1 MGFFEHV
8 GNILPSKKSFR
19 AYKGESEPA
28 VPAYTGGI
36 TRIGGRDVATNTKEG
51 NNIVTTYN
59 PSAGVQEANTFVESN
74 LTPLYKSAMTSQD
87 FSGYA
92 DTYKQN
98 QLSDLNDSYR
108 QGLNTAKGA
117 LVSSGQSSS
126 SQGLDALQAFNKP
139 YMQQQAS
146 INAQA
151 PLQAQQ
157 MQSNQQNLATSQMSN
172 AINALNN
179 YYNTGNTF
187 MGTASNASTSGN
199 NYNQWA
205 YPQQL
210 GAFQRQQA
218 AQNAQTGAMIS
229 AGGQIASAALPFLLA
244 SDKNVKK
251 NIVKI
256 GSKNDI
262 NIYEFDYKTS
272 EYPELPEGKQI
283 GVMAQEVEH
292 IPNAVVQGD
301 KYKLVDYAVIL
312 PLIA

>member
-1 MGFFEHV
+1 MGS
-8 GNILPSKKSFR
+8 GGGD
-19 AYKGESEPA
+19 APA
-28 VPAYTGGI
+28 VPPYQGGI
-36 TRIGGRDVATNTKEG
+36 TKIDGRTIASNLKEG

-59 PSAGVQEANTFVESN
+59 PSAKITEANTFVESQ
-74 LTPLYKSAMTSQD
+74 LTPLYKNAMTPQD
-87 FSGYA
+87 FSSYA
-92 DTYKQN
+92 DAYRQN
-98 QLSDLNDSYR
+98 QLADLNESYR
-108 QGLNTAKGA
+108 QGLNAAKGA
-117 LVSSGQSSS
+117 LVSKGRTSS

-139 YMQQQAS
+139 YMQQQAN

-205 YPQQL
+205 YPMQL
-210 GAFQRQQA
+210 NAYNTAQGN
-218 AQNAQTGAMIS
+218 QNALIGAGIN
-229 AGGQIASAALPFLLA
+229 AGGQALNLAATVAPYILA

-262 NIYEFDYKTS
+262 NIYEFDYKTDK
-272 EYPELPEGKQI
+272 YPELPEGKQI
-283 GVMAQEVEH
+283 GVIAQEVEH
-292 IPNAVVQGD
+292 IPNAVIQGD

>member
-1 MGFFEHV
+1 MGS
-8 GNILPSKKSFR
+8 GGGD
-19 AYKGESEPA
+19 APA

-36 TRIGGRDVATNTKEG
+36 TRIGGREVASNKKVG
-51 NNIVTTYN
+51 NNIVTSYN
-59 PSAGVQEANTFVESN
+59 PSAGVQKANTFVESQ
-74 LTPLYKSAMTSQD
+74 LAPLYKSALTSQD

-92 DTYKQN
+92 DDYRQN
-98 QLSDLNDSYR
+98 QLADLNESYR

-126 SQGLDALQAFNKP
+126 SQGLDKLQAFNKP
-139 YMQQQAS
+139 YMQQQAN

-210 GAFQRQQA
+210 A
-218 AQNAQTGAMIS
+218 AYNTAQGQQNANTGAMIN
-229 AGGQIASAALPFLLA
+229 AGGQALQLAATVAPYLLA
-244 SDKNVKK
+244 SDKKVKK

-256 GSKNDI
+256 GEKNDI
-262 NIYEFDYKTS
+262 NIYEFEYKTS
-272 EYPELPEGKQI
+272 EYPELPDGKQI

>member
-1 MGFFEHV
+1 MG
-8 GNILPSKKSFR
+8 S
-19 AYKGESEPA
+19 SETPEA
-28 VPAYTGGI
+28 PPYQGGI
-36 TRIGGRDVATNTKEG
+36 TRIGGREVASNKKVG
-51 NNIVTTYN
+51 NNIVTSYN
-59 PSAGVQEANTFVESN
+59 PSAGVQKANKFVESQ
-74 LTPLYKSAMTSQD
+74 LAPLYKNALTSQD
-87 FSGYA
+87 FTGYA
-92 DTYKQN
+92 NDYKQN
-98 QLSDLNDSYR
+98 QLADLNESYR

-126 SQGLDALQAFNKP
+126 SQGLDKLQAFNKP

-146 INAQA
+146 INANA

-205 YPQQL
+205 YPMQL
-210 GAFQRQQA
+210 NAYNTAQA
-218 AQNAQTGAMIS
+218 NQNANTGAMIN
-229 AGGQIASAALPFLLA
+229 AGGQALNLAATVAPYILA

-251 NIVKI
+251 NIIKI
-256 GSKNDI
+256 DEKNGI
-262 NIYEFDYKTS
+262 NIYEFDYKTD
-272 EYPELPEGKQI
+272 EYPELPEGKQV

-301 KYKLVDYAVIL
+301 KYKLVDYAVVL

>member
-1 MGFFEHV
+1 MG
-8 GNILPSKKSFR
+8 SSD
-19 AYKGESEPA
+19 APA
-28 VPAYTGGI
+28 VPEYTGGI

-59 PSAGVQEANTFVESN
+59 PSAGVQEANTFVESQ
-74 LTPLYKSAMTSQD
+74 LAPLYKNALTSQD
-87 FSGYA
+87 FTGYA
-92 DTYKQN
+92 NDYRQN
-98 QLSDLNDSYR
+98 QLADLNESYR

-126 SQGLDALQAFNKP
+126 SQGLDKLQAFNKP
-139 YMQQQAS
+139 YMQQQAN

-205 YPQQL
+205 YPMQLAAYNTAQGNQNAMTGGMMNLGGQAL
-210 GAFQRQQA
+210 GAA
-218 AQNAQTGAMIS
+218 AT
-229 AGGQIASAALPFLLA
+229 IAPLFLA

-256 GSKNDI
+256 GSRNGI
-262 NIYEFDYKTS
+262 NIYEFDYKTDK
-272 EYPELPEGKQI
+272 YPELPEGTQI

>member
-1 MGFFEHV
+1 MGSHKAPE
-8 GNILPSKKSFR
+8 
-19 AYKGESEPA
+19 
-28 VPAYTGGI
+28 VPPYQGGI
-36 TRIGGRDVATNTKEG
+36 TKIDGRTIASNLKEG

-59 PSAGVQEANTFVESN
+59 PSAGVQKANTLVESQ
-74 LTPLYKSAMTSQD
+74 LTPLYKNALTSQD

-92 DTYKQN
+92 NDLKQN
-98 QLSDLNDSYR
+98 QLADLNESYR

-139 YMQQQAS
+139 YMQQQAD

-157 MQSNQQNLATSQMSN
+157 MQANQQNLATSQMSN

-205 YPQQL
+205 YPML
-210 GAFQRQQA
+210 LNAYNTEQA
-218 AQNAQTGAMIS
+218 NRTARIGGYVK
-229 AGGQIASAALPFLLA
+229 AGGQVASAA
-244 SDKNVKK
+244 
-251 NIVKI
+251 I
-256 GSKNDI
+256 
-262 NIYEFDYKTS
+262 
-272 EYPELPEGKQI
+272 
-283 GVMAQEVEH
+283 
-292 IPNAVVQGD
+292 
-301 KYKLVDYAVIL
+301 
-312 PLIA
+312 IAL

>member
-1 MGFFEHV
+1 MGNMF
-8 GNILPSKKSFR
+8 GG
-19 AYKGESEPA
+19 GESSEPP
-28 VPAYTGGI
+28 VPKYTGGI
-36 TRIGGRDVATNTKEG
+36 TKIDGREIAKNYMSGG
-51 NNIVTTYN
+51 NIVNEYN
-59 PSAGVQEANTFVESN
+59 PSAKITEANT
-74 LTPLYKSAMTSQD
+74 LTEGLLPAIYKSAMTPQD
-87 FSGYA
+87 FTGYA
-92 DTYKQN
+92 NEYKQN
-98 QLSDLNDSYR
+98 QLTDLNDSYR

-117 LVSSGQSSS
+117 LVSSGNSSS

-139 YMQQQAS
+139 YMQQQAN

-210 GAFQRQQA
+210 A
-218 AQNAQTGAMIS
+218 AYNTAQGQQNAMTGGMMNL
-229 AGGQIASAALPFLLA
+229 GGQALGAAATIAPLFLA

-251 NIVKI
+251 NIIKI
-256 GSKNDI
+256 GEKNGI
-262 NIYEFDYKTS
+262 NIYEFDYKTDEHS
-272 EYPELPEGKQI
+272 ELSTGKQI

-292 IPNAVVQGD
+292 IPNAVIQGD

>member
-1 MGFFEHV
+1 MGS
-8 GNILPSKKSFR
+8 GGGD
-19 AYKGESEPA
+19 APA
-28 VPAYTGGI
+28 VPPYQGGI
-36 TRIGGRDVATNTKEG
+36 TKIDGRTIASNLKEG
-51 NNIVTTYN
+51 NNIVTSYN
-59 PSAGVQEANTFVESN
+59 PSAKITEANTLVESQ
-74 LTPLYKSAMTSQD
+74 LAPLYKSALTSQD
-87 FSGYA
+87 FTGYA
-92 DTYKQN
+92 NDYRQN
-98 QLSDLNDSYR
+98 QLADLNESYR

-117 LVSSGQSSS
+117 LVSKGLSSS

-139 YMQQQAS
+139 YMQQQAD

-205 YPQQL
+205 YPMQL
-210 GAFQRQQA
+210 AAYNTAQA
-218 AQNAQTGAMIS
+218 NQNANTGAMIN
-229 AGGQIASAALPFLLA
+229 AGGQVLGTALPYILA

-251 NIVKI
+251 NIVRI
-256 GSKNDI
+256 GEKNGI
-262 NIYEFDYKTS
+262 NIYEFEYKTDK
-272 EYPELPEGKQI
+272 YPELPEGKQI

-292 IPNAVVQGD
+292 IPNAVIQGD

>member
-1 MGFFEHV
+1 MGSS
-8 GNILPSKKSFR
+8 GGD
-19 AYKGESEPA
+19 APA

-59 PSAGVQEANTFVESN
+59 PSAEIQKANTVVESQ
-74 LTPLYKSAMTSQD
+74 LTPLDKSAMIPQD

-98 QLSDLNDSYR
+98 QLADLNESYR

-139 YMQQQAS
+139 YMQAQAD

-179 YYNTGNTF
+179 YYDTGNTF

-199 NYNQWA
+199 NFALQNYQNQLEGYKA
-205 YPQQL
+205 
-210 GAFQRQQA
+210 AQA
-218 AQNAQTGAMIS
+218 AQTARTGS
-229 AGGQIASAALPFLLA
+229 AIKAAGTVA
-244 SDKNVKK
+244 TV
-251 NIVKI
+251 
-256 GSKNDI
+256 
-262 NIYEFDYKTS
+262 
-272 EYPELPEGKQI
+272 
-283 GVMAQEVEH
+283 
-292 IPNAVVQGD
+292 AV
-301 KYKLVDYAVIL
+301 A
-312 PLIA
+312 AF

>member
-1 MGFFEHV
+1 MGHNGHAPE
-8 GNILPSKKSFR
+8 
-19 AYKGESEPA
+19 

-59 PSAGVQEANTFVESN
+59 PSAEVQKANTFVESQ
-74 LTPLYKSAMTSQD
+74 LAPLYKSAMTPQD

-92 DTYKQN
+92 DTYRQN
-98 QLSDLNDSYR
+98 QLADLNESYR

-139 YMQQQAS
+139 YMQAQAD

-179 YYNTGNTF
+179 YYDTGNTF

-199 NYNQWA
+199 NFALQNYQNQLAAYNAEQSNKTA
-205 YPQQL
+205 RT
-210 GAFQRQQA
+210 GTAINA
-218 AQNAQTGAMIS
+218 AGT
-229 AGGQIASAALPFLLA
+229 AAT
-244 SDKNVKK
+244 V
-251 NIVKI
+251 
-256 GSKNDI
+256 
-262 NIYEFDYKTS
+262 
-272 EYPELPEGKQI
+272 
-283 GVMAQEVEH
+283 
-292 IPNAVVQGD
+292 AV
-301 KYKLVDYAVIL
+301 AVF
-312 PLIA
+312 

>member
-1 MGFFEHV
+1 MGSS
-8 GNILPSKKSFR
+8 GGD
-19 AYKGESEPA
+19 APA

-36 TRIGGRDVATNTKEG
+36 TRIGGREVASNKKVG
-51 NNIVTTYN
+51 NNIVTSYN
-59 PSAGVQEANTFVESN
+59 PSAGVQEANEVVEGQ
-74 LTPLYKSAMTSQD
+74 LPAIYKSAMTPQD

-92 DTYKQN
+92 ETYKQN

-117 LVSSGQSSS
+117 LVSSGNSSS

-139 YMQQQAS
+139 YMQQQAN

-179 YYNTGNTF
+179 YYNTGNQF

-218 AQNAQTGAMIS
+218 TDQARTGGYIS
-229 AGGQIASAALPFLLA
+229 AGGQVISAALPYLLA
-244 SDKNVKK
+244 
-251 NIVKI
+251 
-256 GSKNDI
+256 
-262 NIYEFDYKTS
+262 
-272 EYPELPEGKQI
+272 
-283 GVMAQEVEH
+283 
-292 IPNAVVQGD
+292 
-301 KYKLVDYAVIL
+301 
-312 PLIA
+312 

>member
-1 MGFFEHV
+1 MGNVF
-8 GNILPSKKSFR
+8 GGKKKS
-19 AYKGESEPA
+19 EPP
-28 VPAYTGGI
+28 VPAYQGGI
-36 TRIGGRDVATNTKEG
+36 TKIDGRTISSNVKEG
-51 NNIVTTYN
+51 DNVVTTYN
-59 PSAGVQEANTFVESN
+59 PSANVQAANDIVEGQ
-74 LTPLYKSAMTSQD
+74 LPTLYKNALTSQD
-87 FSGYA
+87 FTGYA
-92 DTYKQN
+92 NDYRQN
-98 QLSDLNDSYR
+98 QLADLNDSYR

-210 GAFQRQQA
+210 A
-218 AQNAQTGAMIS
+218 AYNEAQKNQTANTGAMIN
-229 AGGQIASAALPFLLA
+229 AGGQVAAAALPYLLA

-251 NIVKI
+251 NIIKI
-256 GSKNDI
+256 GEKNGI
-262 NIYEFDYKTS
+262 NVYEFEYKTN
-272 EYPELPEGKQI
+272 EYPELPEGKQV

-292 IPNAVVQGD
+292 IPNAVIQGD
-301 KYKLVDYAVIL
+301 KYKMVDYAVIL

>member
-1 MGFFEHV
+1 MGH
-8 GNILPSKKSFR
+8 K
-19 AYKGESEPA
+19 SEPKA
-28 VPAYTGGI
+28 PEYQGGI

-59 PSAGVQEANTFVESN
+59 PSANVQAANDVVEGQ
-74 LTPLYKSAMTSQD
+74 LPTLYKSAMTPQD

-98 QLSDLNDSYR
+98 QLDDLNNSYR
-108 QGLNTAKGA
+108 QSLNAAKGA

-126 SQGLDALQAFNKP
+126 SQGLDQLQAFNKP
-139 YMQQQAS
+139 YMQQQAN

-179 YYNTGNTF
+179 YYNTGNSF

-205 YPQQL
+205 YQQQL
-210 GAFQRQQA
+210 DAYKRQQA
-218 AQNAQTGAMIS
+218 QQNALVGAGINAYGQT
-229 AGGQIASAALPFLLA
+229 Q
-244 SDKNVKK
+244 
-251 NIVKI
+251 
-256 GSKNDI
+256 
-262 NIYEFDYKTS
+262 
-272 EYPELPEGKQI
+272 Q
-283 GVMAQEVEH
+283 
-292 IPNAVVQGD
+292 AVVQALP
-301 KYKLVDYAVIL
+301 YIL
-312 PLIA
+312 A

>member
-1 MGFFEHV
+1 MGSSDAPE
-8 GNILPSKKSFR
+8 
-19 AYKGESEPA
+19 
-28 VPAYTGGI
+28 VPPYQGGI
-36 TRIGGRDVATNTKEG
+36 TKIDGRTIASNLKEG
-51 NNIVTTYN
+51 NNIVTSYN
-59 PSAGVQEANTFVESN
+59 PGAKITEANTLVESQ
-74 LTPLYKSAMTSQD
+74 LAPLYKSAITPQD
-87 FSGYA
+87 FGGYA
-92 DTYKQN
+92 DAYKQN
-98 QLSDLNDSYR
+98 QLADLNESYR

-126 SQGLDALQAFNKP
+126 SQGLDKLQAFNKP
-139 YMQQQAS
+139 YMQQQAN

-210 GAFQRQQA
+210 VAYNTAQGN
-218 AQNAQTGAMIS
+218 QNALIGAGIN

-244 SDKNVKK
+244 SDKNVKR

-262 NIYEFDYKTS
+262 NIYEFEYKTDK
-272 EYPELPEGKQI
+272 YPELPSGKQI
-283 GVMAQEVEH
+283 GVIAQEVEH

>member
-1 MGFFEHV
+1 MGS
-8 GNILPSKKSFR
+8 GGGD
-19 AYKGESEPA
+19 APA

-36 TRIGGRDVATNTKEG
+36 TRIGGRDVSTNTKEG

-59 PSAGVQEANTFVESN
+59 PSAGVQEGNTFVESQ
-74 LTPLYKSAMTSQD
+74 LAPLYKNALTSQD

-117 LVSSGQSSS
+117 LVSSGNSSS
-126 SQGLDALQAFNKP
+126 SQGLDKLQAFNKP
-139 YMQQQAS
+139 YMQQQAN

-210 GAFQRQQA
+210 A
-218 AQNAQTGAMIS
+218 AYNTAQGQQNAMTGGMMNL
-229 AGGQIASAALPFLLA
+229 GGQALGAAATIAPLFLA

-251 NIVKI
+251 NIIKI
-256 GSKNDI
+256 GEKNGI
-262 NIYEFDYKTS
+262 NIYEFDYKTD
-272 EYPELPEGKQI
+272 EYSELPEGKQI

-292 IPNAVVQGD
+292 IPNAVIQGD

>member
-1 MGFFEHV
+1 MGFFDHV
-8 GNILPSKKSFR
+8 GNILPNKKSFR
-19 AYKGESEPA
+19 AYKGEPA
-28 VPAYTGGI
+28 VPAYTGGKTI
-36 TRIGGRDVATNTKEG
+36 IGGREVASNKKVG
-51 NNIVTTYN
+51 KNIVTTYN

-74 LTPLYKSAMTSQD
+74 LTPLYKSAITPQD

-139 YMQQQAS
+139 YMQQQAN

-210 GAFQRQQA
+210 GVFNTGQGQ
-218 AQNAQTGAMIS
+218 QNAQTGAMIS
-229 AGGQIASAALPFLLA
+229 AGGQVIGAAAP
-244 SDKNVKK
+244 
-251 NIVKI
+251 
-256 GSKNDI
+256 
-262 NIYEFDYKTS
+262 
-272 EYPELPEGKQI
+272 
-283 GVMAQEVEH
+283 
-292 IPNAVVQGD
+292 
-301 KYKLVDYAVIL
+301 AVIGAL
-312 PLIA
+312 

>member
-1 MGFFEHV
+1 MG
-8 GNILPSKKSFR
+8 SF
-19 AYKGESEPA
+19 GGSEPA
-28 VPAYTGGI
+28 VPAYIGGI
-36 TRIGGRDVATNTKEG
+36 TRIAGRNVATNTKEG
-51 NNIVTTYN
+51 NNIVTSYN
-59 PSAGVQEANTFVESN
+59 PSESFQSANTLVEGQ
-74 LTPLYKSAMTSQD
+74 LPAIYKSAITPQD

-92 DTYKQN
+92 NTYKQN
-98 QLSDLNDSYR
+98 QLADLNESYR

-139 YMQQQAS
+139 YMQQQAD

-205 YPQQL
+205 YPMQL
-210 GAFQRQQA
+210 A
-218 AQNAQTGAMIS
+218 AYNTAQGNQNAMIGAMIN
-229 AGGQIASAALPFLLA
+229 AGGQIAGAALPYILA

-256 GSKNDI
+256 GEKNGI
-262 NIYEFDYKTS
+262 NVYEFEYKTDK
-272 EYPELPEGKQI
+272 YPELPEGKQI
-283 GVMAQEVEH
+283 GVIAQEVEH

-312 PLIA
+312 PLIV

>member
-1 MGFFEHV
+1 MGH
-8 GNILPSKKSFR
+8 KS
-19 AYKGESEPA
+19 APE
-28 VPAYTGGI
+28 VPKYEGGI
-36 TRIGGRDVATNTKEG
+36 TRIAGRDIATNTKEG
-51 NNIVTTYN
+51 NNIVNSYN
-59 PSAGVQEANTFVESN
+59 PSESVQSANTLVEGQ
-74 LTPLYKSAMTSQD
+74 LPAIYKSAITPQD

-92 DTYKQN
+92 NTYKQN
-98 QLSDLNDSYR
+98 QLADLNESYR

-139 YMQQQAS
+139 YMQQQAD

-205 YPQQL
+205 YPMQL
-210 GAFQRQQA
+210 AAYNA
-218 AQNAQTGAMIS
+218 AQQNQTARTGAMIKT
-229 AGGQIASAALPFLLA
+229 GGQVATVAIAAF
-244 SDKNVKK
+244 
-251 NIVKI
+251 
-256 GSKNDI
+256 
-262 NIYEFDYKTS
+262 
-272 EYPELPEGKQI
+272 
-283 GVMAQEVEH
+283 
-292 IPNAVVQGD
+292 
-301 KYKLVDYAVIL
+301 
-312 PLIA
+312 

>member
-8 GNILPSKKSFR
+8 GNILPNKKSFR
-19 AYKGESEPA
+19 AYKGHAPE
-28 VPAYTGGI
+28 VPPYQGGI

-59 PSAGVQEANTFVESN
+59 PSANVQAANDVVEGQ
-74 LTPLYKSAMTSQD
+74 LPTLYKNALTSQD
-87 FSGYA
+87 FTGYA
-92 DTYKQN
+92 NDYRQN
-98 QLSDLNDSYR
+98 QLADLNESYR

-117 LVSSGQSSS
+117 LVSSGNSSS

-139 YMQQQAS
+139 YMQQQAN

-205 YPQQL
+205 YPL
-210 GAFQRQQA
+210 ELAAFQRQQA
-218 AQNAQTGAMIS
+218 ADQAKTGSYIS
-229 AGGQIASAALPFLLA
+229 MGGQVIGAAAP
-244 SDKNVKK
+244 
-251 NIVKI
+251 
-256 GSKNDI
+256 
-262 NIYEFDYKTS
+262 
-272 EYPELPEGKQI
+272 
-283 GVMAQEVEH
+283 
-292 IPNAVVQGD
+292 
-301 KYKLVDYAVIL
+301 AVIGAL
-312 PLIA
+312 